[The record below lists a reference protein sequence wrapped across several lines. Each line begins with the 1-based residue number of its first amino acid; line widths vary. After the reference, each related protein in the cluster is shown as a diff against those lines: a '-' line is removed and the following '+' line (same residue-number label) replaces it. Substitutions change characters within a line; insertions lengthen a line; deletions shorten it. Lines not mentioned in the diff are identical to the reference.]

1 VYRTG
6 GTLSRQ
12 LTWFDRKGTKG
23 EPVGEPNSYIGVAL
37 APDGVR
43 GMATR
48 VDSRPTLISGC
59 STLCEGTG
67 SDLRLDDSV
76 CFLRSGQATAAVPC
90 SCRMSKAPSISTRR
104 VSAPRGPA
112 GCYSDQARTNSQR
125 ASRVNREAV
134 LFHTTPSSDLWLL
147 PLSDGTAKP
156 VPLLKTQFNE
166 LDGQFSPDHRW
177 IAYQSDESGR
187 PEISVRAFQPEA
199 PETFSSAPGVLVSRN
214 GGIHPRWRA
223 DGRELFY
230 QSTDG
235 RLTAV
240 AVAAGAQGMAFQAVS
255 PVPLFAFPPNAAT
268 VTGTS
273 VTVWSPRRMGSAFS
287 CCSRRQTR
295 RRHRSP

>member
-12 LTWFDRKGTKG
+12 RTWFDRKGTKG

-112 GCYSDQARTNSQR
+112 GCSSDQARTNSQR

-147 PLSDGTAKP
+147 PLSGGTAKP

-177 IAYQSDESGR
+177 IAYQ
-187 PEISVRAFQPEA
+187 P
-199 PETFSSAPGVLVSRN
+199 TN
-214 GGIHPRWRA
+214 RA
-223 DGRELFY
+223 DPR
-230 QSTDG
+230 
-235 RLTAV
+235 
-240 AVAAGAQGMAFQAVS
+240 S
-255 PVPLFAFPPNAAT
+255 PFAHFN
-268 VTGTS
+268 
-273 VTVWSPRRMGSAFS
+273 
-287 CCSRRQTR
+287 R
-295 RRHRSP
+295 RRRKHSPLPPVSSSRATAASIHAGERMEGNCFISPPMEG